1 MDDMWA
7 KALMSPADYNEL
19 RMLANDAYYDYD
31 NGYVVHLGLT
41 IAQINDII
49 YHYHNIRVT
58 HDPESTEYI
67 AEFLANFILF
77 LERFR
82 EGFEGYEYDQR

>member
-19 RMLANDAYYDYD
+19 RMVANDVYYDYD
-31 NGYVVHLGLT
+31 NGFVLHLGLT
-41 IAQINDII
+41 IKQIKDII

-58 HDPESTEYI
+58 HDSESTEYI
-67 AEFLANFILF
+67 AMFLANFILF
-77 LERFR
+77 LEGFD
-82 EGFEGYEYDQR
+82 EGFGGYESL

>member
-49 YHYHNIRVT
+49 YHYHNIRIT
-58 HDPESTEYI
+58 HDMESTDYI
-67 AEFLANFILF
+67 AGFLANFILF
-77 LERFR
+77 LERFD
-82 EGFEGYEYDQR
+82 EGHEGEFI